1 MSLKSGLL
9 GESTWALDTIN
20 VLLYD
25 DSSISTFDLNTVRT
39 DVRSFIVA
47 IDVRS
52 NVFSFIFSSCL
63 AFWSWWLSI
72 SDIVSLKS
80 LEF

>member
-25 DSSISTFDLNTVRT
+25 DSTISTFDLNTVRT

-47 IDVRS
+47 INVMS
-52 NVFSFIFSSCL
+52 NMFSFISSSCP

-72 SDIVSLKS
+72 SDVVSLKS